1 MLQGGGIVKSVV
13 VVSALFTMVGAP
25 SIRTVSAAA
34 GGASDDGYVRVLRET
49 PVSPSAEIPQNVR
62 EECHTMGKEMPN
74 AIVRSSRRV
83 KLVQDPK
90 TLSEKSGKYLSI
102 EITQAKAKGG
112 GAFTGPKK
120 MIVRGSLIENGK
132 EVANFDAERG
142 SMKAAS
148 TCSTLQKAEKELGG
162 DIGKWLEHPK
172 PNAHLGD

>member
-1 MLQGGGIVKSVV
+1 MLQGRGIFESVV

-34 GGASDDGYVRVLRET
+34 GASDDGYIRVLRQT
-49 PVSPSAEIPQNVR
+49 PVSPSADIPQNVR
-62 EECHTMGKEMPN
+62 EECNAMGKEMPN

-90 TLSEKSGKYLSI
+90 TLSEKSGKYLSV
-102 EITQAKAKGG
+102 EITQVKAKGG

-120 MIVRGSLIENGK
+120 MIVRGSLIDNGK

-148 TCSTLQKAEKELGG
+148 TCSTLQKAEKELGD

-172 PNAHLGD
+172 PNDHLGK

>member
-34 GGASDDGYVRVLRET
+34 GAASDDGYVRVLRET

-62 EECHTMGKEMPN
+62 EECQTMGKEMPN

-102 EITQAKAKGG
+102 EITQVKAKGG

-120 MIVRGSLIENGK
+120 MIV
-132 EVANFDAERG
+132 
-142 SMKAAS
+142 
-148 TCSTLQKAEKELGG
+148 
-162 DIGKWLEHPK
+162 
-172 PNAHLGD
+172 